1 MINKAKFL
9 YILSLNLIFCAC
21 VNSQDNLKNVEKVQ
35 SETIENLDTF
45 PIQSRLNSKIPAI
58 QTFLK
63 KNPSYN
69 QKIVILIDMKQNSG
83 KYRFFVYNLDSMKV
97 VSKSLVAHGSGSE
110 TGIPDS
116 LTFSNIPNSYCTSLG
131 KYKIGSSYI
140 GAFGKSYKLHGL
152 DPTNNK
158 ALARAVVLHR
168 YGCVP
173 DEEQPYEICNSL
185 GCPMVSENY
194 FLELD
199 KYISSSSKPILME
212 IYY

>member
-1 MINKAKFL
+1 MIQQFTL
-9 YILSLNLIFCAC
+9 IGILSLNLLFCSC
-21 VNSQDNLKNVEKVQ
+21 VNSQDNVKSS
-35 SETIENLDTF
+35 SEAQAAEQEVSDTF
-45 PIQSRLNSKIPAI
+45 PVQSRLDSKIPGI
-58 QTFLK
+58 KTFLK

-110 TGIPDS
+110 TGIADS
-116 LTFSNIPNSYCTSLG
+116 LTFSNVPNSYCTSLG
-131 KYKIGSSYI
+131 KYKIGAAYV

-158 ALARAVVLHR
+158 ALQRAVVLHR
-168 YGCVP
+168 YSCVP
-173 DEEQPYEICNSL
+173 DSEQPYEICNSL

-199 KYISSSSKPILME
+199 KYISGSSKPILME